1 MCKNLFLVRTSMTE
15 NWRAQSR
22 TQNIAKKKNDI
33 LCVLVSVFILDIL
46 LIITYLLSMQFHI
59 HKKNGVVAF

>member
-1 MCKNLFLVRTSMTE
+1 MTE
-15 NWRAQSR
+15 TDGLRVGHK
-22 TQNIAKKKNDI
+22 TLLKKNDI

>member
-15 NWRAQSR
+15 TDGLRVGHK
-22 TQNIAKKKNDI
+22 TLLKKNDI

>member
-15 NWRAQSR
+15 TDGLRVGHK
-22 TQNIAKKKNDI
+22 TLLKKNDI

-46 LIITYLLSMQFHI
+46 PGTYNHI
-59 HKKNGVVAF
+59 SIKHAVPYS